1 VRNNYGRPIVQPEP
15 HPELPIMP
23 PESTPYPVRVRADLD
38 PALSRWQWLVKWIL
52 AIPHYI
58 VLLFLH
64 IAVIVVWLIA
74 LFAILITGRYPRA
87 LFDFSVGVMR
97 WRWRVVFYAL
107 FALGT
112 DKYPPFSLQPKGDY
126 PADLEVDYPDRL
138 SRGLVLIKWWLLAIP
153 HYLILFAFFVGGWR
167 VMRLDP
173 NDAIAYDLPSLVA
186 ILLIIA
192 ALVLL
197 FTGRY
202 PKGLYDLL
210 IGINRWGIRVRA
222 YSSLLRDDYP
232 PLRLDAG
239 PREPATMAVA
249 HPD

>member
-1 VRNNYGRPIVQPEP
+1 
-15 HPELPIMP
+15 MP
-23 PESTPYPVRVRADLD
+23 PESTSYPVRVRGDLD

-58 VLLFLH
+58 VLFFLH
-64 IAVIVVWLIA
+64 IGVVVVTVIA
-74 LFAILITGRYPRA
+74 FFAILFTGKYPHA
-87 LFDFSVGVMR
+87 LFDFSVGVAR
-97 WRWRVVFYAL
+97 WRWRVAFYAL

-112 DKYPPFSLQPKGDY
+112 DKYPPFSLQSKADY
-126 PADLEVDYPDRL
+126 PADLEVDYPERL

-153 HYLILFAFFVGGWR
+153 HYLILLAIFTSGWR
-167 VMRLDP
+167 LLQIDP
-173 NDAIAYDLPSLVA
+173 NEAVAYDLPPLIV

-192 ALVLL
+192 MVGLL

-210 IGINRWGIRVRA
+210 IGINRWAIRVRA
-222 YSSLLRDDYP
+222 YGSLLRDDYP

-239 PREPATMAVA
+239 PREAGTSTLPETSGSA
-249 HPD
+249 